1 MKYILNKILFH
12 FINNITVI
20 QDNQVKYYDRKS
32 ILIVLRNLE
41 NYQFTIKDKCI
52 VEDNY
57 WQRKY
62 ISCTN

>member
-12 FINNITVI
+12 FKNNITVI
-20 QDNQVKYYDRKS
+20 QDNLVKYYDRKP